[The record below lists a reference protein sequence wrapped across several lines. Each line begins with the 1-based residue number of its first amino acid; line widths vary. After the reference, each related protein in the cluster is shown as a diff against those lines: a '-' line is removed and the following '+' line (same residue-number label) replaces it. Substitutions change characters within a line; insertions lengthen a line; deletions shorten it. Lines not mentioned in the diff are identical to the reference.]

1 MWTVKN
7 YNFRRQHPDSALTG
21 QGMREK
27 RGEREGRKRRQG
39 RAGDS
44 MSSERK
50 S

>member
-7 YNFRRQHPDSALTG
+7 YNFRRQHPDSALIG

-27 RGEREGRKRRQG
+27 KGRGGREG

-44 MSSERK
+44 MPSPNVSPK
-50 S
+50 